1 MTLAVTLFNYIKD
14 KTSDNPWRPGIEWMH
29 EPNPRITRLAP
40 QADCGRHDF
49 GLVCCVRPKF
59 GSPDAPPGH

>member
-40 QADCGRHDF
+40 QADCGRHDY
-49 GLVCCVRPKF
+49 GTRVLRETEIWQP
-59 GSPDAPPGH
+59 